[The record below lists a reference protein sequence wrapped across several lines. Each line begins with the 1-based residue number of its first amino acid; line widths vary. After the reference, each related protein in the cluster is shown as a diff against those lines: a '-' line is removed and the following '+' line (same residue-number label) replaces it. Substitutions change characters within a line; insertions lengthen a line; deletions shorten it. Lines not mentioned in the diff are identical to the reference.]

1 MKTLLLLLI
10 RFYRRVLSPLKK
22 HAAAIIRLAVLMR
35 CRRSNG
41 LGHGMERVW
50 QFAGF
55 CGVIHGVPADLML
68 YP

>member
-22 HAAAIIRLAVLMR
+22 PCCRYYPTCSAYALQAV
-35 CRRSNG
+35 NG

-55 CGVIHGVPADLML
+55 CGVIRGVPADLML

>member
-22 HAAAIIRLAVLMR
+22 PCCRYYPT

-55 CGVIHGVPADLML
+55 CGVIRGVPAGLML